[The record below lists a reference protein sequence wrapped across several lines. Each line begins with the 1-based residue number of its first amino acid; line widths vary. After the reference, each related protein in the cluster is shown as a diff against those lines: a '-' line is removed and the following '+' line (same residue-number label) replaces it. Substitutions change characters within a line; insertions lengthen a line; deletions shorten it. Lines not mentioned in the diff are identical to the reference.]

1 MMKYLQYYIFFLLA
15 LPVMVACQDDFP
27 GGYYEVGDGEGIVS
41 ASVSFPDFGETDL
54 SSRAAGDA
62 IRSIDKLYILRYNAE
77 EELIEKSRIDNFELS
92 YDNNDRPVEG
102 YDSNGNPVYNTS
114 AETNTPVAN
123 FSMKIP
129 FGRYHMYAVAN
140 IDIDSEWGDESNYD
154 TVDKLLEHQ
163 VDWDNDNPA
172 ANTQMFGYFSNDDRA
187 VGLRSTELVLVN
199 SAHLKLRAWI
209 KRIASKVTIAFDTRQ
224 LNDNVYIYIKSAA
237 IRHIA
242 KHAYVGRDNTPQ
254 KSDELYDV
262 GETFYFGNADATH
275 TDAKANYRNWRQLVN
290 GDSIWGYNSEKTG
303 RFSDGDFKKRM
314 EHEHGEKVSALY
326 FYENMQGKGKSKL
339 QDADFDCEIDFP
351 DPDPDTPGTGWK
363 DEKPFG
369 TYMEVEGYY
378 ICNDSVRPGRG
389 PIKYRFMMGK
399 DVETDYNAER
409 NRHYKLTLQFKGY
422 ANDIDWHI
430 DYAEEAKPGSVA
442 PDTAYVSYLYNQRHT
457 MAVRSTPRPGYRLE
471 KVAATIL
478 QNEWRPDQV
487 SDNELDANGYDYYNK
502 RAWNMQMG
510 TVAEPGTKY
519 YANPRYD
526 TQANDPDRKI
536 NHPNCEFGWL
546 SLREVSKVMVDL
558 NENDNGLSRDQ
569 CLKNLVSLARY
580 NYFDAVEGDTYGS
593 KGYREYV
600 DIPTEDTPVEGQMST
615 KPAQEIELDGYYN
628 VHLSINKRNGEKN
641 YIINVPLYT
650 RAKSIGWR
658 WAVYTGANPYYEH
671 ERHAYVRTVMYFV
684 DDKGNRYQDTC
695 YTNVQQSERIDNPR
709 GIFRDYNN
717 LAPFKAELKASLLKN
732 EGTREFKSIKSRGAW
747 SAEIERDPYGLVRL
761 SKGAEIVT
769 GEGGKIEG
777 RTGTDVSFTYTP
789 NRVVGQSDAI
799 GAIITVRYHDN
810 QCIHKIVVRQGYG
823 PVQLH
828 AGGLEWSSLNVFDAE
843 NLVSS
848 PLSVGSFFKYNDN
861 LNYAIAESNNTRTNF
876 GLHQNPGD
884 NTSYTLRLP
893 GGKTSTNTKWANI
906 PYKGKDSKGFGEFKM
921 SNGNTYRLPDKSEVY
936 NELLRE
942 GSDIQFAFGIAY
954 GDGATSTS
962 ETSDAYSYSD
972 PGNNGVRDGKGVRC
986 AIAYCLTHG
995 DNILFPFGASG
1006 HGRRVTREWYA
1017 TSSGGMNARR
1027 ANGLLRYGDVGARL
1041 GGGNSATA
1049 KGPSGNVYTTAA
1061 NDYRPM
1067 AYRLPEQFGALYWCG
1082 PEDPD
1087 YLSLEFNSANY
1098 QVNQFPTGNLNFDQ
1112 TDMGGCDALLLRPVR
1127 VK

>member
-1 MMKYLQYYIFFLLA
+1 M
-15 LPVMVACQDDFP
+15 LPVVVACQDDFP
-27 GGYYEVGDGEGIVS
+27 AGYYEAGDGEGIVS
-41 ASVSFPDFGETDL
+41 ASVSFPAFDETDL

-62 IRSIDKLYILRYNAE
+62 IKSIDKLYILRYNAE
-77 EELIEKSRIDNFELS
+77 EELIEKSRIDKFELS
-92 YDNNDRPVEG
+92 YNNDRPVEG
-102 YDSNGNPVYNTS
+102 YDNEGNPVYNTS
-114 AETNTPVAN
+114 AETNTPVAT

-129 FGRYHMYAVAN
+129 YGRYHMYAVAN
-140 IDIDSEWGDESNYD
+140 IDIDADWGDESNYN

-163 VDWDNDNPA
+163 VSWDNDNPG
-172 ANTQMFGYFSNDDRA
+172 ANKQMFGYFSNDDRA
-187 VGLRSTELVLVN
+187 VGHRSTELVLVN

-209 KRIASKVTIAFDTRQ
+209 KRVASKVTIAFDTRE
-224 LNDNVYIYIKSAA
+224 LKDNTYIYIKSAA
-237 IRHIA
+237 IKHIA
-242 KHAYVGRDNTPQ
+242 KHAYIGRDNTPS
-254 KSDELYDV
+254 KADELYET
-262 GETFYFGNADATH
+262 GETLYFGAADATQ

-303 RFSDGDFKKRM
+303 RYRDNDFRQRVA
-314 EHEHGEKVSALY
+314 HEHGEKVEAFY

-339 QDADFDCEIDFP
+339 QDADKDFEIDFP
-351 DPDPDTPGTGWK
+351 DPDPNTPGTGWK

-378 ICNDSVRPGRG
+378 ICRDSVRPGRG

-399 DVETDYNAER
+399 DVETDYDAER

-430 DYAEEAKPGSVA
+430 DYDEEAKPGSEA

-457 MAVRSTPRPGYRLE
+457 MPVRATPRPGYRLE
-471 KVAATIL
+471 KVVATIL
-478 QNEWRPDQV
+478 QNEWRPDQKTDDEV
-487 SDNELDANGYDYYNK
+487 DANGFDYYNK
-502 RAWNMQMG
+502 RAWNMQIG
-510 TVAEPGTKY
+510 KVAETMSGGPFYT
-519 YANPRYD
+519 NPKYD
-526 TQANDPDRKI
+526 TESTDPDRKI
-536 NHPNCEFGWL
+536 NHRNCEFGWL
-546 SLREVSKVMVDL
+546 SLREVSKVQVDL
-558 NENDNGLSRDQ
+558 DENDNGLSRAEQ
-569 CLKNLVSLARY
+569 LKNLVRLARA

-593 KGYREYV
+593 KGYREYT
-600 DIPTEDTPVEGQMST
+600 DIPTEETPVGGHIST
-615 KPAQEIELDGYYN
+615 TPADEIMYDGYYD
-628 VHLSINKRNGEKN
+628 VHLTINKKNGQKD
-641 YIINVPLYT
+641 YVINVPLYT

-671 ERHAYVRTVMYFV
+671 ERHAYVRTVMYFI

-709 GIFRDYNN
+709 GIFRDHNN
-717 LAPFKAELKASLLKN
+717 LKPFRVELKTSLLKN
-732 EGTREFKSIKSRGAW
+732 EGAREFKTLKSRGTW

-789 NRVVGQSDAI
+789 NRVVGQGDAI

-810 QCIHKIVVRQGYG
+810 QCIHKILVRQGYG

-861 LNYAIAESNNTRTNF
+861 LDYAIAESNNTRTNF
-876 GLHQNPGD
+876 GLSENPGS
-884 NTSYTLRLP
+884 NTSYTLRLK
-893 GGKTSTNTKWANI
+893 GGKTSTNTKWVDI
-906 PYKGKDSKGFGEFKM
+906 PYKGKNSKGFGEFEM
-921 SNGNTYRLPDKSEVY
+921 SNGRTYRLPNKSEVY
-936 NELLRE
+936 NELLRD

-972 PGNNGVRDGKGVRC
+972 PGNTGVRDGKGVRC

-1006 HGRRVTREWYA
+1006 HGRRVNREWYSDA
-1017 TSSGGMNARR
+1017 GTMKDRQ

-1049 KGPSGNVYTTAA
+1049 EGPSGNVYLGGQAA

-1067 AYRLPEQFGALYWCG
+1067 AYRLPEQFGALYWTG

-1098 QVNQFPTGNLNFDQ
+1098 QVNTFPTGNLNFDV
-1112 TDMGGCDALLLRPVR
+1112 TTIYAPKVYLPGTDALLIRPVVVR
-1127 VK
+1127 